1 MHAMKAYEG
10 RECITPL
17 IVNLSFTFQLLYPG
31 AFWIAGCMGP
41 ISSLVA
47 SGEEKLFCSCRE
59 SEHNPSVTNPL
70 YRLSYSDYQLT

>member
-17 IVNLSFTFQLLYPG
+17 IVNLNFTFQLLYPG
-31 AFWIAGCMGP
+31 AFWIAGCLGP
-41 ISSLVA
+41 RSSLVA